1 MHFVFCQRGHVEKP
15 DGLPL
20 PSGNTLQFSWAP
32 SQLEAGWDATVSGR
46 FGSNATVP
54 ERTALSSSRLYTFP
68 LHFHSMKGFVLFWL
82 FSISKSRGVL
92 TMLKFHM
99 WRRSVS
105 YFGIWTRKLA
115 NQYIVSA
122 YAEVTSP
129 AAGRDAHLHSK
140 FHLSKSLSPQS
151 QDWYYNYFPPKT
163 LERHNPL
170 NEESHFDSDLK

>member
-1 MHFVFCQRGHVEKP
+1 MVLLNEVASKGFC
-15 DGLPL
+15 
-20 PSGNTLQFSWAP
+20 
-32 SQLEAGWDATVSGR
+32 
-46 FGSNATVP
+46 
-54 ERTALSSSRLYTFP
+54 
-68 LHFHSMKGFVLFWL
+68 FVLFWI
-82 FSISKSRGVL
+82 FSISKLRGVL

-115 NQYIVSA
+115 NRYIISA

-170 NEESHFDSDLK
+170 NEESHFDSDLKQHPALQKPFRASAAKHFRKVSYVLNSILVQECLLCAFA